1 MDSKDWNN
9 LNQIFSNNKVK
20 KEGTMD
26 EVEWDKV
33 MALHLEERRQLLLD
47 EYEADEERPKEE
59 KDLQQNRGSS

>member
-9 LNQIFSNNKVK
+9 VNQIFYNNKVK

-33 MALHLEERRQLLLD
+33 MSMHLEERRQLLLD
-47 EYEADEERPKEE
+47 AYKPYEERPEE
-59 KDLQQNRGSS
+59 GEDP